1 MDGDSVV
8 DRGTDPGGLQ
18 LGQHPVTV
26 GDPHHVVVPDVLV
39 ARQGGRQRDPV
50 VVAEPLGVQAGRGDA
65 PVVPFL
71 EVAELGRQHDGLGGV
86 ERAGLAQVLH
96 PAGEAVVVDEDGTAV
111 AVGAEVHA
119 GMEAGDHSLAPR
131 PRRLGVTGC
140 AGAVGGVLEEHR
152 RPVADHRG
160 EVLHRGHLPEEM
172 HGHDSPRPGGATPA
186 DVVRVEEVVDRV
198 TVGEDG
204 PGAGPNHRRHGGQAA
219 VGRDDGL
226 AAGADPSGLQH
237 KGEGVSA
244 AGDAEAVA
252 PVAEGRQR
260 RLEVGDGLPLGDGSA
275 RHGADEGFDDLGSDF
290 GML

>member
-1 MDGDSVV
+1 
-8 DRGTDPGGLQ
+8 
-18 LGQHPVTV
+18 
-26 GDPHHVVVPDVLV
+26 
-39 ARQGGRQRDPV
+39 
-50 VVAEPLGVQAGRGDA
+50 
-65 PVVPFL
+65 
-71 EVAELGRQHDGLGGV
+71 
-86 ERAGLAQVLH
+86 
-96 PAGEAVVVDEDGTAV
+96 
-111 AVGAEVHA
+111 
-119 GMEAGDHSLAPR
+119 
-131 PRRLGVTGC
+131 
-140 AGAVGGVLEEHR
+140 
-152 RPVADHRG
+152 
-160 EVLHRGHLPEEM
+160 M